1 LHAAAAHVHLS
12 PLVSNSVVPSTFC
25 TAAISIATSTSSA
38 VKHCCCRRLFAL
50 RLTDLHCVPLQIDAI
65 KAAAVE
71 RQAQLDRET
80 AELKQQ
86 QDDLTAKLKE
96 FQQRVSS

>member
-1 LHAAAAHVHLS
+1 VGA
-12 PLVSNSVVPSTFC
+12 
-25 TAAISIATSTSSA
+25 
-38 VKHCCCRRLFAL
+38 
-50 RLTDLHCVPLQIDAI
+50 LQIDAI
-65 KAAAVE
+65 KAASLE

-96 FQQRVSS
+96 FQQRVSTRAQAKASRT